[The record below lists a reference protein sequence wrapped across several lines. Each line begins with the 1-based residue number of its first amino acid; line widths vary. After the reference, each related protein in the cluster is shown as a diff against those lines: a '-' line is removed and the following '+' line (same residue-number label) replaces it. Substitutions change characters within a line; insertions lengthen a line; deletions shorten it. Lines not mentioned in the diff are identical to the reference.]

1 MRYFS
6 NMIKSL
12 VNLAVDICFFI
23 AAMYYYFSNPNFK
36 THPIWD
42 AILYIIVSIILTASI
57 DSMCDYVLSKKY
69 GESIDTSDFEAS
81 KEMAGKIIKYYND
94 KEKEEEKEE

>member
-12 VNLAVDICFFI
+12 VNLAADICFFI
-23 AAMYYYFSNPNFK
+23 AAMYFYFSNFND
-36 THPIWD
+36 HSRWD
-42 AILYIIVSIILTASI
+42 TFIFIVLSIILTACI

-69 GESIDTSDFEAS
+69 GESIDSSDFEAS